1 MRRQPDRERTQNP
14 AARTRYPAASER
26 SHLSGTGYP
35 PIARPVVIGPR
46 ACHRTPRGGHTSRR
60 SANVTWT
67 IESSR
72 EAAVPAD
79 AVFALYADPDTWSR
93 WGHNAT
99 WAQADG
105 PLEVGGIVRVRAGYG
120 TVYRC
125 LVRRFEP
132 GRALELVVK
141 PAGLTIINVYE
152 AEPTAG
158 GCRVRH
164 ALEVSGPLSSL
175 TRPFLSG
182 MYRRKLDA
190 EVEAV
195 IRLGAVPDAATRADP
210 VDQQVSAPERAW
222 HGVGRAL
229 RGGREEQRD

>member
-1 MRRQPDRERTQNP
+1 
-14 AARTRYPAASER
+14 
-26 SHLSGTGYP
+26 
-35 PIARPVVIGPR
+35 
-46 ACHRTPRGGHTSRR
+46 
-60 SANVTWT
+60 VTWT

-105 PLEVGGIVRVRAGYG
+105 PLAVGGIVRVRAGYG

-152 AEPTAG
+152 VEPTAAG
-158 GCRVRH
+158 SRVRH
-164 ALEVSGPLSSL
+164 AFEVSGPISGLV
-175 TRPFLSG
+175 RPLLSG

-190 EVEAV
+190 EVDAV
-195 IRLGAVPDAATRADP
+195 IRLAADPDAATAAEPPDR
-210 VDQQVSAPERAW
+210 QVSAPERVW
-222 HGVGRAL
+222 HRGGRAL